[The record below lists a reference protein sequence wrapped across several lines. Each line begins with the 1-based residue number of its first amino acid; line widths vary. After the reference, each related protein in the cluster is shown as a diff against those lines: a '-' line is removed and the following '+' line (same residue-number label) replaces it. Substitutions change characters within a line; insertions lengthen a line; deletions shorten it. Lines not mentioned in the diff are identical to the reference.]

1 MDALIKKVQYEIPG
15 ANPNEKFTDEKTVI
29 AIVTT
34 KPSEVSDVAFRAFD
48 IRKDAEGKV
57 TKNDVV
63 FFGSTRGGQV
73 IPTPDGYQ
81 VDVPE
86 NLNLEGK
93 EFELKEIASK
103 KVIAAGKIF
112 KAPVVDAEQSDPDP
126 LEAKPKARKEK
137 TL

>member
-1 MDALIKKVQYEIPG
+1 MNNAEIKKIQYEIPG
-15 ANPNEKFTDEKTVI
+15 EKPDEKFTDEKTVV

-34 KPSEVSDVAFRAFD
+34 KPSEIGDVAFRAFD

-73 IPTPDGYQ
+73 VPTADGYQ

-86 NLNLEGK
+86 VDLEGK
-93 EFELKEIASK
+93 DFELKEIATK
-103 KVIAAGKIF
+103 KVIATGKIF
-112 KAPVVDAEQSDPDP
+112 KATAVTVNK
-126 LEAKPKARKEK
+126 AKTKKDNQ
-137 TL
+137 